1 MWTARSGIELGQLD
15 AALCGAREAGVAHF
29 REIAEREAPALG
41 LTEPQCLSYLR
52 DNLYFYLGPREL
64 RGLELFYRHAER
76 LGLAPSGVDLGFDH
90 CPTVG

>member
-1 MWTARSGIELGQLD
+1 MAHLD
-15 AALCGAREAGVAHF
+15 
-29 REIAEREAPALG
+29 EIAGREAPALG

-76 LGLAPSGVDLGFDH
+76 LGLAPAGVESWIRPLPDCWLR
-90 CPTVG
+90 PSTASA